1 MARDKREAFERLATQ
16 RTNAVLEKLRV
27 LGNCA
32 NPQLYDYTD
41 DDIRSI
47 FRAIRSELRTVESAF
62 GQKTRREFKLKQ
74 MPRRMM

>member
-1 MARDKREAFERLATQ
+1 MQ

-32 NPQLYDYTD
+32 NPQLYEYTE

-47 FRAIRSELRTVESAF
+47 FRAIRSELRAVESAF
-62 GQKTRREFKLKQ
+62 GQKTRREFRLKK
-74 MPRRMM
+74 MPRRLM

>member
-41 DDIRSI
+41 DDIKLI
-47 FRAIRSELRTVESAF
+47 FRAIRSELRTVESSF
-62 GQKTRREFKLKQ
+62 GQKTRREFRLKQ